1 MCQHTLFDLAGVEI
15 HKYKRSKQCWRCRRY
30 STDFKALSA
39 MYVEDLEDG
48 VCSFYATLHTEY
60 CYSSHSCLK
69 MSKMPNTIV
78 LCIQG
83 PSPLQG
89 GRLFIWAFHPVGL
102 VVHNQSVWGGSFVNF
117 LGLDNY
123 KGDCRQDAQP
133 IPNS

>member
-1 MCQHTLFDLAGVEI
+1 MSEMSKMVFVAFTQHCI
-15 HKYKRSKQCWRCRRY
+15 Q
-30 STDFKALSA
+30 STDFMSEMSEIL
-39 MYVEDLEDG
+39 
-48 VCSFYATLHTEY
+48 
-60 CYSSHSCLK
+60 YSVYSE
-69 MSKMPNTIV
+69 
-78 LCIQG
+78 

-102 VVHNQSVWGGSFVNF
+102 VVHHQSVRGGSFVNF